1 MDLDTL
7 KTLVQMGADCNT
19 SMMLSE
25 DEKERRYTTHFSGSI
40 HPRDLG
46 EKTYPI
52 HFAANAGYNTKT
64 SQPKTIP
71 TIRYLLQGGADPF
84 GLHNDKDPIPR
95 DLCSH
100 DGITEPFLEIPNIDL
115 EFRDSQGR
123 TLLMAACSR
132 SPGSYVSNEYLEYLE
147 TLPTTTASLLAKVA
161 KIKALDIEKRNALH
175 CVLASISNSKML
187 QLDFDSLISHPSASD
202 LVIQADDS
210 GRTALLYALENQH
223 LWAIDTLLEKGADH
237 GYSDYEG
244 NTALHLLS
252 KYLASNKKAKT
263 HFKKFLS
270 LGISIEARNSSGETP
285 LFVYMAHSTQYL
297 KRLSMFTNAA
307 SNLFTKNDKG
317 QNLLHV
323 IAGKEITRDR
333 FWGRW
338 EEEKRDPEVEIF
350 SHLMEEGLDA
360 ASEDDEQ
367 RTRLDLAVAA
377 GNQQILGLF
386 ERKR

>member
-1 MDLDTL
+1 M
-7 KTLVQMGADCNT
+7 
-19 SMMLSE
+19 
-25 DEKERRYTTHFSGSI
+25 
-40 HPRDLG
+40 
-46 EKTYPI
+46 
-52 HFAANAGYNTKT
+52 
-64 SQPKTIP
+64 
-71 TIRYLLQGGADPF
+71 
-84 GLHNDKDPIPR
+84 
-95 DLCSH
+95 
-100 DGITEPFLEIPNIDL
+100 
-115 EFRDSQGR
+115 
-123 TLLMAACSR
+123 
-132 SPGSYVSNEYLEYLE
+132 
-147 TLPTTTASLLAKVA
+147 
-161 KIKALDIEKRNALH
+161 
-175 CVLASISNSKML
+175 
-187 QLDFDSLISHPSASD
+187 
-202 LVIQADDS
+202 
-210 GRTALLYALENQH
+210 LYALENQH

-270 LGISIEARNSSGETP
+270 VGIPIEARNSSGETP

-297 KRLSMFTNAA
+297 KRLPVFTNAA
-307 SNLFTKNDKG
+307 ANLIIKNRKG

-367 RTRLDLAVAA
+367 RTPLDLAVAA